1 MNYKSIQIT
10 AGIIASIAVSV
21 NLIFAQDSDIVYTK
35 VFSSVNITQWELSGL
50 VTPNQSDQSLSFI
63 FPYDENAALQGVPD
77 TVVLTITDHIDLSG
91 CSTAYVRYN
100 KTSDYPNKESWIIS
114 DVYIYTR
121 HEFNHRWVRVFE
133 DISDLA
139 GWIHELELQFRIV
152 IKTDQVYPST
162 LQMDDIRIEGACSS

>member
-91 CSTAYVRYN
+91 CSTEYVRYN